1 VAAVK
6 RANAQAF
13 YCCDPVIGDDP
24 GGLYVDQAVAAAVR
38 DMLVPLAD
46 MVTPNRFE
54 LGWLTGRAVTDPHS
68 AAKAGWML
76 GRPHVLATSVP
87 HGAGWCNVWAGTA
100 EARLC
105 AFERRDG
112 VPHGVGDL
120 FAGLAFAA
128 LLDGADGGEALGL
141 ATARIGHVIDASA
154 GRDELDMVHGTAGL
168 ADVKPAA
175 VRGLAPPRQA
185 AGTWAAGVDGC
196 PGGWFVVARRT
207 GAQDDVRRTLCET
220 FEQVLDLDETQD
232 MVAVDIPIGLPDRVG
247 TGGRAC
253 GAVAE
258 PDYGRACAVN
268 LEASDPP
275 RKVSRQCFALFAKI
289 REVDALMT
297 PALQGRVFEAH
308 PELSF
313 WALNGQQPLALAKTV
328 KSAVSEPGLDLRRR
342 LLEGAGFP
350 AHALAQGEW
359 PRRLVGPDDIVD
371 ACALAWSAERLLAG
385 TAVTLPARPPRDGRG
400 LRMEINA

>member
-1 VAAVK
+1 
-6 RANAQAF
+6 
-13 YCCDPVIGDDP
+13 
-24 GGLYVDQAVAAAVR
+24 
-38 DMLVPLAD
+38 
-46 MVTPNRFE
+46 
-54 LGWLTGRAVTDPHS
+54 
-68 AAKAGWML
+68 ML

-100 EARLC
+100 EAGTC

-253 GAVAE
+253 DRECRSRLGERRSSVFSVPSRGAVAE

-313 WALNGQQPLALAKTV
+313 WALNGQQPLDLAKTV
-328 KSAVSEPGLDLRRR
+328 KSAASAPGLDLRRR
-342 LLEGAGFP
+342 LLERAGFP
-350 AHALAQGEW
+350 THALAQGEW
-359 PRRLVGPDDIVD
+359 PQRLVGPDDIVD

-385 TAVTLPARPPRDGRG
+385 TAVTLPARPLRDGRG